1 MHYVCNL
8 ITVSKRMNNST
19 GTWYLFRARGYIFP
33 FSLRGPPEDAAGS
46 WYSLWPAEPGDL
58 APLESPAGCEGLWR
72 VARGA
77 GPAACTQDKRAAKG
91 LERGPFQ
98 TGRLGQ
104 CGHTAQVSLMWFFC
118 CFNLLSS
125 VGEPS
130 KGQFLARGTQH
141 TSVGYWEFW
150 AAIKEGRNKFLIN
163 ISMAQIE
170 GKNQARNNLLI
181 PPFEF
186 RSVVLTPRLS
196 LASKQ
201 LRVRQCYHWW
211 QGQTLID
218 LSRSDL
224 D

>member
-1 MHYVCNL
+1 ML
-8 ITVSKRMNNST
+8 LAA
-19 GTWYLFRARGYIFP
+19 GTACDQLSQGTSQPRRARLGVRGCGGWP
-33 FSLRGPPEDAAGS
+33 GVLLLQPALRTREQQKA
-46 WYSLWPAEPGDL
+46 WK
-58 APLESPAGCEGLWR
+58 
-72 VARGA
+72 GA
-77 GPAACTQDKRAAKG
+77 
-91 LERGPFQ
+91 PFQ

-118 CFNLLSS
+118 CFNLLSL

-130 KGQFLARGTQH
+130 KGQFLARGTEH

-150 AAIKEGRNKFLIN
+150 VAIKEGRNKFLIN
-163 ISMAQIE
+163 ISMAQTE

-186 RSVVLTPRLS
+186 RSVVLMPRLS